1 MAERFREVVYYEHAE
16 VCLLSA
22 FEPVR
27 VLLWAPCFETESEVL
42 AGWTVQHYGYFQEHL
57 VLITEAEFAQVLQSL
72 E

>member
-1 MAERFREVVYYEHAE
+1 MQLGFGNVTAMPKVLLIIPAMSLVSMAERFREVVYYEHAE

-42 AGWTVQHYGYFQEHL
+42 AGWTV
-57 VLITEAEFAQVLQSL
+57 
-72 E
+72 